1 MDEYILKVENICKYY
16 YIKRQNNLFSRA
28 KIYILKAVN
37 NVNLKMKRKETVAII
52 GESGSG
58 KTTLGKTI
66 IRIYNPTKGKIW
78 LNNKEI
84 SSLRGKE
91 LKKIRQKIQMI
102 FQDPDASL
110 NPRQKI
116 SDIISLPL
124 RIHLN
129 ISKRKIEEKVKK
141 LINLVG
147 LPEYCKDN
155 YPHSLS
161 GGQKQRVGIARALS
175 LEPNILVLDEPTSA
189 LDVSV
194 QANILQ
200 LLKDLQKELKLTYL
214 LITHD
219 LGLVRN
225 FADRVMVMYLGE
237 IVEEERSTD
246 VFKNPL
252 HPYTKSLL
260 SAIPT
265 INNEEKKLFP
275 EEIILNGEM
284 PSPINMPG
292 GCYFW
297 SRCQEK
303 KLYCKNSKPNLNKVK
318 DEHYVRC
325 FLHCGS

>member
-129 ISKRKIEEKVKK
+129 ISKREIEEKVKK

-175 LEPNILVLDEPTSA
+175 LEPNILV
-189 LDVSV
+189 
-194 QANILQ
+194 
-200 LLKDLQKELKLTYL
+200 
-214 LITHD
+214 
-219 LGLVRN
+219 
-225 FADRVMVMYLGE
+225 
-237 IVEEERSTD
+237 
-246 VFKNPL
+246 
-252 HPYTKSLL
+252 
-260 SAIPT
+260 
-265 INNEEKKLFP
+265 
-275 EEIILNGEM
+275 
-284 PSPINMPG
+284 
-292 GCYFW
+292 
-297 SRCQEK
+297 
-303 KLYCKNSKPNLNKVK
+303 
-318 DEHYVRC
+318 
-325 FLHCGS
+325 

>member
-1 MDEYILKVENICKYY
+1 MDEYILKVENICKYF
-16 YIKRQNNLFSRA
+16 YIKRQNNLFSRT

-58 KTTLGKTI
+58 KSTLGKTI
-66 IRIYNPTKGKIW
+66 VRIYNPTKGKIW

-84 SSLRGKE
+84 FSLRGKE

-129 ISKRKIEEKVKK
+129 ISKREIEEKVKK

-175 LEPNILVLDEPTSA
+175 VEPNILVLDEPTSA

-200 LLKDLQKELKLTYL
+200 LLKDIQKELKLTYL

-219 LGLVRN
+219 LGVARN
-225 FADRVMVMYLGE
+225 FADRVMVM
-237 IVEEERSTD
+237 
-246 VFKNPL
+246 
-252 HPYTKSLL
+252 
-260 SAIPT
+260 
-265 INNEEKKLFP
+265 
-275 EEIILNGEM
+275 
-284 PSPINMPG
+284 
-292 GCYFW
+292 
-297 SRCQEK
+297 
-303 KLYCKNSKPNLNKVK
+303 
-318 DEHYVRC
+318 
-325 FLHCGS
+325 